1 VVFRMTKRL
10 RSNWDELK
18 VLRKAK
24 PKLRK
29 SILRAAENDL
39 ITCLSE
45 CSHNVLNG
53 NIQLS
58 KKDKKALAKHS
69 KALRALAKRKASTS
83 KRRQILVQKGGFL
96 PALLGPI
103 IAVASTLLSGLVK

>member
-1 VVFRMTKRL
+1 MARRL
-10 RSNWDELK
+10 RANLDELK
-18 VLRKAK
+18 VLKKAK

-29 SILRAAENDL
+29 SILKAADNDL

-58 KKDKKALAKHS
+58 NKDKAALNKH
-69 KALRALAKRKASTS
+69 KKTLRELAKRKLSTA
-83 KRRQILVQKGGFL
+83 KRRKILLQKGGFL
-96 PALLGPI
+96 PALLAPI
-103 IAVASTLLSGLVK
+103 LTVATTLLTELISK

>member
-1 VVFRMTKRL
+1 MTKRL
-10 RSNWDELK
+10 RANLDELK

-53 NIQLS
+53 NVQLT
-58 KKDKKALAKHS
+58 KKDKQTLKKHRKTLRELAKKKLS
-69 KALRALAKRKASTS
+69 TAKRRS
-83 KRRQILVQKGGFL
+83 ILVQRGGFL
-96 PALLGPI
+96 PALLAPI
-103 IAVASTLLSGLVK
+103 LTVATTLLSSLISK

>member
-1 VVFRMTKRL
+1 MTKRL
-10 RSNWDELK
+10 RANLDELK

-39 ITCLSE
+39 ITCLCE

-58 KKDKKALAKHS
+58 NKDK
-69 KALRALAKRKASTS
+69 RALKKHRKTLRQLAQKKKLSTAE
-83 KRRQILVQKGGFL
+83 RRSILVQRGGFL
-96 PALLGPI
+96 PGLLAPI
-103 IAVASTLLSGLVK
+103 LTVAATLLSSLVSK

>member
-1 VVFRMTKRL
+1 MTKRL
-10 RSNWDELK
+10 RSNLDELK

-29 SILRAAENDL
+29 SIIRAAEKDL

-58 KKDKKALAKHS
+58 AKDKKALKRHR
-69 KALRALAKRKASTS
+69 KALRELAKKKLSTT
-83 KRRQILVQKGGFL
+83 KRRNLLVQRGGFL
-96 PALLGPI
+96 PALLAPI
-103 IAVASTLLSGLVK
+103 LTVATTLLTSLVSK

>member
-1 VVFRMTKRL
+1 MARRL
-10 RSNWDELK
+10 RANLDELK
-18 VLRKAK
+18 VLKKAK

-29 SILRAAENDL
+29 NIIKAAENDL
-39 ITCLSE
+39 ITCLAE

-58 KKDKKALAKHS
+58 NKDKTALKKHQ
-69 KALRALAKRKASTS
+69 KALRELAKRKLSTS
-83 KRRQILVQKGGFL
+83 KRRRILIQKGGFL

-103 IAVASTLLSGLVK
+103 LTVATTLLTDLLSR

>member
-1 VVFRMTKRL
+1 MTKRL
-10 RSNWDELK
+10 RSNWNELN

-29 SILRAAENDL
+29 SILRAAEKDL

-53 NIQLS
+53 NVQLCA
-58 KKDKKALAKHS
+58 KDKKALRKYS
-69 KALRALAKRKASTS
+69 KVLRELAQRKTSTAKRRK
-83 KRRQILVQKGGFL
+83 ILVQKGGFL

-103 IAVASTLLSGLVK
+103 IAVASTLLSNLT